1 MENAIKIANTRLNTF
16 QKIKFLHFYL
26 LEILLSFVGI
36 KNIYSKKF
44 IINNPYFQFS
54 GKSFKET
61 KPVTIILYSD
71 YIKIND
77 SKVYYHQIHCFG
89 ITEKYFVI
97 KIFGI
102 FEDLKIKYPLLPIN
116 QRESIYI
123 SFYFEDRKKLLN
135 SLKSYLYYN
144 ILYK

>member
-1 MENAIKIANTRLNTF
+1 MENAIKIANTRLTTF
-16 QKIKFLHFYL
+16 QKIKFLNFYL
-26 LEILLSFVGI
+26 LELLFSFMGI

-44 IINNPYFQFS
+44 IIDNPFFQFS
-54 GKSFKET
+54 GKSFKQSN
-61 KPVTIILYSD
+61 PISIVLYTD

-102 FEDLKIKYPLLPIN
+102 FEDSKIKYPLFE
-116 QRESIYI
+116 RESIYI
-123 SFYFEDRKKLLN
+123 SFYFKDRKKLLN